1 MSNKKALITGI
12 TGQDGAYL
20 SRLLL
25 EKGYEVVG
33 LTRGMSESSTKNL
46 KYLGI
51 DDKLQLDVCD
61 LTDLS
66 NVLHVIQKFQPAEIY
81 NLAAQS
87 SVGKSFEQPIGT
99 ISFNIVSV
107 LNLLESIKIVDKNIK
122 FYQASTSEMY
132 GKVEN
137 LPINE
142 ESRIHPLSPYAVS
155 KASAH
160 WITVNYRESYG
171 IKAWCGILF
180 NHESYLRS
188 KNYFVKKVI
197 SNCIDIQNNKIKT
210 LKVGNIDIKRDFG
223 YSPDYVNAIWLML
236 QTNSPDDYVV
246 CSGKSVSLRM
256 IIEYVFNKFSIPMSK
271 LEFDYNLYRP
281 TDIQDIYGDNT
292 KASEKL
298 GWKYNKSYEELL
310 DLLIEEELK
319 IIPDYVI

>member
-1 MSNKKALITGI
+1 MSSKKALITGI
-12 TGQDGAYL
+12 TGQDGSYL

-25 EKGYEVVG
+25 EKGYEVIG
-33 LTRGMSESSTKNL
+33 LTRGLSESSTKNM

-51 DDKLQLDVCD
+51 DSQIQLDVCD

-66 NVLHVIQKFQPAEIY
+66 NVIHVLQKYQPSEVY

-132 GKVEN
+132 GKVED

-180 NHESYLRS
+180 NHESYLRT

-197 SNCIDIQNNKIKT
+197 TSSIEITNNKRKT

-223 YSPDYVNAIWLML
+223 YSPDYVEAMWLML
-236 QTNSPDDYVV
+236 QMNQPDDYVV
-246 CSGKSVSLRM
+246 CSGKSISLRE

-271 LEFDYNLYRP
+271 LELDYNLYRP

-292 KASEKL
+292 KAVQKL
-298 GWKYNKSYEELL
+298 GWKYDKSFFQIL

-319 IIPDYVI
+319 NYS

>member
-1 MSNKKALITGI
+1 MIQKRALITGI
-12 TGQDGAYL
+12 TGQDGSYL
-20 SRLLL
+20 SKLLL
-25 EKGYEVVG
+25 DKGYEVIG
-33 LTRGMSESSTKNL
+33 LTRGLSESSTNNL

-51 DDKLQLDVCD
+51 ENNIQLDVCE

-66 NVLHVIQKFQPAEIY
+66 NVIHVIQKYQPSEVY

-87 SVGKSFEQPIGT
+87 SVGKSFELPIGT
-99 ISFNIVSV
+99 ISFNIISV

-132 GKVEN
+132 GKVED

-142 ESRIHPLSPYAVS
+142 DSRIHPLSPYAVS

-180 NHESYLRS
+180 NHESYLRT

-197 SNCIDIQNNKIKT
+197 TNSIEIANSKRKT

-223 YSPDYVNAIWLML
+223 YSPDYINAIWLML
-236 QTNSPDDYVV
+236 QQNNPDDFVI
-246 CSGKSVSLRM
+246 CSGKSISLRE
-256 IIEYVFNKFSIPMSK
+256 IIEYVFNKFSIPISK
-271 LEFDYNLYRP
+271 IELDYNLYRP

-292 KASEKL
+292 KAVQKL
-298 GWKYNKSYEELL
+298 GWKYDKSFYDVI
-310 DLLIEEELK
+310 DLIIEEELK
-319 IIPDYVI
+319 NINR

>member
-1 MSNKKALITGI
+1 MNSKKALITGI
-12 TGQDGAYL
+12 TGQDGSYL

-25 EKGYEVVG
+25 EKGYEVIG
-33 LTRGMSESSTKNL
+33 LTRGLSESSTKNL
-46 KYLGI
+46 QYLVI
-51 DDKLQLDVCD
+51 DSQIQLDVCD

-66 NVLHVIQKFQPAEIY
+66 NVLHVIQKYQPNEVY

-107 LNLLESIKIVDKNIK
+107 LNILESIKIIDKNIK

-132 GKVEN
+132 GKVED

-171 IKAWCGILF
+171 IKAWSGILF
-180 NHESYLRS
+180 NHESYLRT

-197 SNCIDIQNNKIKT
+197 TNSIEIANNKRKT

-236 QTNSPDDYVV
+236 QQNNPDDFVV
-246 CSGKSVSLRM
+246 CSGKSISLRE

-271 LEFDYNLYRP
+271 LELDYNLYRP
-281 TDIQDIYGDNT
+281 TDIQDIYGDNS
-292 KASEKL
+292 KSKQKL
-298 GWKYNKSYEELL
+298 GWSYNKSFNEVL

-319 IIPDYVI
+319 NYI

>member
-1 MSNKKALITGI
+1 MSTKKALITGI
-12 TGQDGAYL
+12 TGQDGSYL
-20 SRLLL
+20 SKLLL
-25 EKGYEVVG
+25 EKGYEVIG
-33 LTRGMSESSTKNL
+33 LTRGLSESSTKNL

-51 DDKLQLDVCD
+51 DSQIQLDVCD

-66 NVLHVIQKFQPAEIY
+66 NVIHVLQKYQPSEVY

-107 LNLLESIKIVDKNIK
+107 LNLLESIKIADKNIK

-132 GKVEN
+132 GKVED

-142 ESRIHPLSPYAVS
+142 ESHIHPLSPYAVS

-180 NHESYLRS
+180 NHESFLRT

-197 SNCIDIQNNKIKT
+197 TSSIDIANNKRKT

-223 YSPDYVNAIWLML
+223 FSPDYVDAMWLML
-236 QTNSPDDYVV
+236 QQSQPDDYVI
-246 CSGKSVSLRM
+246 CSGKSISLRE
-256 IIEYVFNKFSIPMSK
+256 IIEYVFNKFSIPMNK
-271 LEFDYNLYRP
+271 LELDYNLYRP
-281 TDIQDIYGDNT
+281 TDIQDIYGDNS
-292 KASEKL
+292 KAVQKL
-298 GWKYNKSYEELL
+298 GWKYDKTFFQVL
-310 DLLIEEELK
+310 DLLIEEELNN
-319 IIPDYVI
+319 YS

>member
-1 MSNKKALITGI
+1 MNSKKALITGI
-12 TGQDGAYL
+12 TGQDGSYL
-20 SRLLL
+20 SSILLD
-25 EKGYEVVG
+25 KGYEVVG
-33 LTRGMSESSTKNL
+33 LTRGLSESSTKNL

-51 DDKLQLDVCD
+51 DNQIQLDVCD

-66 NVLHVIQKFQPAEIY
+66 NVLHVIQKYQPSEVY

-107 LNLLESIKIVDKNIK
+107 LNLLESIKINNKNIK

-132 GKVEN
+132 GKVED

-180 NHESYLRS
+180 NHESYLRT

-197 SNCIDIQNNKIKT
+197 TNSIEILNNKRKT

-236 QTNSPDDYVV
+236 QQNNPDDYVV
-246 CSGKSVSLRM
+246 CSGNSISLRE
-256 IIEYVFNKFSIPMSK
+256 IIEYVFNKFAIPMSK
-271 LEFDYNLYRP
+271 LELDYNLYRP
-281 TDIQDIYGDNT
+281 TDIQDIYGDNS
-292 KASEKL
+292 KAKQML
-298 GWKYNKSYEELL
+298 GWNYNKSFYDVL

-319 IIPDYVI
+319 SNS

>member
-1 MSNKKALITGI
+1 MNSKKALITGI
-12 TGQDGAYL
+12 TGQDGSFLSKYL
-20 SRLLL
+20 LD
-25 EKGYEVVG
+25 KGYEVIG
-33 LTRGMSESSTKNL
+33 LTRGLSESSTKNL

-51 DDKLQLDVCD
+51 DTQIQLDVCD

-66 NVLHVIQKFQPAEIY
+66 NVLHMLQKYQPSEVY

-132 GKVEN
+132 GKVED

-180 NHESYLRS
+180 NHESYLRT
-188 KNYFVKKVI
+188 KNYFIKKVI
-197 SNCIDIQNNKIKT
+197 TNSIDISNNKKKT

-223 YSPDYVNAIWLML
+223 YSPDYVVAMWLML
-236 QTNSPDDYVV
+236 QQNQPDDYVI
-246 CSGKSVSLRM
+246 CSGKSISLRE
-256 IIEYVFNKFSIPMSK
+256 IIEYVFNKFTIPMSK
-271 LEFDYNLYRP
+271 LELDYNLYRP

-292 KASEKL
+292 KAVQRL
-298 GWKYNKSYEELL
+298 GWKYDKNFFQIL
-310 DLLIEEELK
+310 DLMIEEELK
-319 IIPDYVI
+319 NYS